1 VYRGGG
7 TSQLQESLSYNSRL
21 LSEISLVWNGAYGKG
36 WKGNYER
43 QITLYGAVV
52 VMKRADGR
60 EIDFRPPSSGNVYV
74 SDDDIADRLE
84 RLTDGSG
91 NTTGW
96 KYVAAADD
104 STELYGATG
113 KLLSISDRAGAGVT
127 LTYSDSSTSPS
138 VAPVPGLLIT
148 VTDTWGRSLGYVY
161 NSQKRIVQMT
171 DPAGG
176 SYAFAYDSAGNLAS
190 ITFPDTKVRQYLY
203 NEQAHTQSTALPHS
217 LTGIIDE
224 NGARFAT
231 YEYDT
236 QGRAVS
242 TEHAGG
248 AGKVTCPQ

>member
-1 VYRGGG
+1 VGSLCECNSGYAESGSSCVPREKNLGCTKSTKSFIHVGNPCNAGTGTKFQAEFVYRGGG

-96 KYVAAADD
+96 KYV
-104 STELYGATG
+104 
-113 KLLSISDRAGAGVT
+113 VT
-127 LTYSDSSTSPS
+127 RH
-138 VAPVPGLLIT
+138 PVCAIG
-148 VTDTWGRSLGYVY
+148 
-161 NSQKRIVQMT
+161 
-171 DPAGG
+171 
-176 SYAFAYDSAGNLAS
+176 
-190 ITFPDTKVRQYLY
+190 
-203 NEQAHTQSTALPHS
+203 
-217 LTGIIDE
+217 
-224 NGARFAT
+224 
-231 YEYDT
+231 
-236 QGRAVS
+236 
-242 TEHAGG
+242 
-248 AGKVTCPQ
+248 